1 MPSSQYLSLAYINS
15 KKEFAP
21 IGHEEDFC
29 KRIDDEK
36 QNIKNDF
43 FSFYPELW
51 NKIYDIKE
59 NIEKFDYRW
68 EDVKNMVQNPKRG
81 DETED
86 FRNGM
91 EQEKHEINEFANDLY
106 LDANFMN
113 KKNLYDSVFPLKNCK
128 YSQYTPFQLRKM
140 YIVKQLCKKYVWA
153 YEEDVIKVI
162 DFHNAVAGRYISV
175 GKTKKRGDY
184 PFKDFQDGDIYY
196 EFVIGD
202 LYCILSRY
210 EYTRENEPLPAV
222 ACNDPSEL
230 EDFRCYGNKF
240 VF

>member
-68 EDVKNMVQNPKRG
+68 EDLGNMTHAEF
-81 DETED
+81 DD
-86 FRNGM
+86 FARGM
-91 EQEKHEINEFANDLY
+91 EQEKDEINQFANDLY

-153 YEEDVIKVI
+153 DEEDVIKVI

-184 PFKDFQDGDIYY
+184 PFKDFEDGDLYY

-210 EYTRENEPLPAV
+210 EYTRENEPLPIAV
-222 ACNDPSEL
+222 DDRL
-230 EDFRCYGNKF
+230 EDFSCYGNKF
-240 VF
+240 IF

>member
-1 MPSSQYLSLAYINS
+1 MTTTTLYSLAYINS

-21 IGHEEDFC
+21 IGDEHDFC

-68 EDVKNMVQNPKRG
+68 EDLGNMTHAEF
-81 DETED
+81 DD
-86 FRNGM
+86 FARGM
-91 EQEKHEINEFANDLY
+91 EQEKDEINQFANDLY

-162 DFHNAVAGRYISV
+162 DFHNAVAGRYISI
-175 GKTKKRGDY
+175 GKTKKRGY
-184 PFKDFQDGDIYY
+184 FPYKDDTDCDVYD
-196 EFVIGD
+196 ECVIGD

-210 EYTRENEPLPAV
+210 EYTRENEPLPIAV
-222 ACNDPSEL
+222 EDRL
-230 EDFRCYGNKF
+230 EDFSCYGNKF